1 MFSRRN
7 WHNVTIIQKGQVMDL
22 RRLAGVLLA
31 LVLCFGILPSGA
43 RAASFSDV
51 PKNHWAYDAI
61 MAAESRGL
69 IQGSG
74 GKFRPSDSV
83 SSQAFLSM
91 VCRAWGLDDRKLET
105 GDRWAEPA
113 MAFGQYAGWFEEE
126 ELTRTNR
133 TKPITREFAA
143 KLLVNALF
151 PEELEH
157 QGSAIRFKDL
167 KEIGW
172 ARRPYVQAAARL
184 GLITGYEDGTF
195 RPQVPLTRAAA
206 ASLLDR
212 ALRMKESGETGES
225 VQVPILMYHDISYLG
240 SGYSKTPEVFCRQ
253 MQELKDAGFHTVTY
267 GQLVDFVENGTPL
280 PEKPIV
286 ISVDDGYRTNYE
298 YLYPILR
305 ELDMKAEIAL
315 IGGAIQYSS
324 WGLKWDEVREMADSG
339 LVSFQAHTDQMHS
352 DQTAEGGRLGVLKAP
367 KESWMEYVEL
377 LGADTSVVLRK
388 IQQHTGSCPVA
399 FVYPRGKWNPMA
411 DAVVQLAGC
420 KASVTTKDGVAKI
433 TRGDPGSL
441 RLMDRIGMDFRN
453 GSVLPVLKQFGYL
466 G

>member
-1 MFSRRN
+1 
-7 WHNVTIIQKGQVMDL
+7 MDL
-22 RRLAGVLLA
+22 RRLVGVLFA
-31 LVLCFGILPSGA
+31 LILCFKILPAGA
-43 RAASFSDV
+43 DAASFSDV
-51 PKNHWAYDAI
+51 PRSHWAYDAI
-61 MAAESRGL
+61 IAAEARGL

-74 GKFRPSDSV
+74 GKFRPGDSV

-91 VCRAWGLDDRKLET
+91 VCRTWGLDDRTLET

-133 TKPITREFAA
+133 AKPITREFAA

-151 PEELEH
+151 PEELKH
-157 QGSAIRFKDL
+157 QGSAVRFNDQS
-167 KEIGW
+167 EIGW

-195 RPQVPLTRAAA
+195 RPQAPLTRAAA
-206 ASLLDR
+206 ASLLTR
-212 ALRMKESGETGES
+212 ALQMKEAGETEES
-225 VQVPILMYHDISYLG
+225 VQVPILMYHDVSYLG
-240 SGYSKTPEVFCRQ
+240 SGYSKTPEVFLRQ

-267 GQLVDFVENGTPL
+267 AQLVNFVENGTPL
-280 PEKPIV
+280 PDRPIV

-298 YLYPILR
+298 YLYPILQ

-339 LVSFQAHTDQMHS
+339 LVSFQAHTDQLHS
-352 DQTAEGGRLGVLKAP
+352 DQTAEGGRLGVLKKP
-367 KESWMEYVEL
+367 NESWTDYVEL
-377 LGADTSVVLRK
+377 LGADTAAVLHK
-388 IQQHTGSCPVA
+388 IQRHTGTRPVA
-399 FVYPRGKWNPMA
+399 FVYPRGKWNTMA
-411 DAVVQLAGC
+411 EAVIKQAGC
-420 KASVTTKDGVAKI
+420 KVSVTTKDGVAEI
-433 TRGDPGSL
+433 IQGDPACL
-441 RLMDRIGMDFRN
+441 YLMDRIGMDHRN
-453 GSVLPVLKQFGYL
+453 GSLLTVLKQFGYR

>member
-1 MFSRRN
+1 M
-7 WHNVTIIQKGQVMDL
+7 HL

-31 LVLCFGILPSGA
+31 LILCLGILPAGA
-43 RAASFSDV
+43 DAAAFSDV

-61 MAAESRGL
+61 MAAEAQGL

-74 GKFRPSDSV
+74 GKFRPGDSV
-83 SSQAFLSM
+83 STQAFLSM

-113 MAFGQYAGWFEEE
+113 MAFGRYAGWFEEE
-126 ELTRTNR
+126 ELTRTSR
-133 TKPITREFAA
+133 AKPITREFAA

-151 PEELEH
+151 PEELEE
-157 QGSAIRFKDL
+157 QGSAIRFQDQN
-167 KEIGW
+167 EIGW

-195 RPQVPLTRAAA
+195 RPQAPLTRAAA
-206 ASLLDR
+206 ASLLNR
-212 ALRMKESGETGES
+212 ALQIKESNEPGES

-240 SGYSKTPEVFCRQ
+240 SGYSKTPEVFRRQ

-267 GQLVDFVENGTPL
+267 AQLVDFVENGTPL
-280 PEKPIV
+280 PQKPVV

-298 YLYPILR
+298 YLYPILQ

-315 IGGAIQYSS
+315 IGGAIQYAD
-324 WGLKWDEVREMADSG
+324 WGMKWDQVREMADSG
-339 LVSFQAHTDQMHS
+339 LVSFQAHTNQMHG
-352 DQTAEGGRLGVLKAP
+352 DHTAEGGRLGVLKVP
-367 KESWMEYVEL
+367 EESWTDYMEL
-377 LGADTSVVLRK
+377 LAADTSAILNH
-388 IQQHTGSCPVA
+388 IQRNVGTRPVT

-411 DAVVQLAGC
+411 DAVVKSLGC
-420 KASVTTKDGVAKI
+420 KVSVTTKDGVARI
-433 TRGDPGSL
+433 TRGDSDSL

-453 GSVLPVLKQFGYL
+453 GSVVSVLMQFGYQ
-466 G
+466 GGA

>member
-1 MFSRRN
+1 M
-7 WHNVTIIQKGQVMDL
+7 VTIMQKGPVMDL

-31 LVLCFGILPSGA
+31 LVLCLGMLPAGA
-43 RAASFSDV
+43 EAAAFSDV
-51 PKNHWAYDAI
+51 SRSHWAYDAI
-61 MAAESRGL
+61 MAAEARGL

-74 GKFRPSDSV
+74 GKFRPGDNV
-83 SSQAFLSM
+83 SNQAFLSM

-126 ELTRTNR
+126 ELTRTSR
-133 TKPITREFAA
+133 TKLITREFAA

-157 QGSAIRFKDL
+157 QGAAVRFKDQN
-167 KEIGW
+167 EIGW

-184 GLITGYEDGTF
+184 GLITGYEDGAF
-195 RPQVPLTRAAA
+195 RPQAPLTRAAA

-212 ALRMKESGETGES
+212 ALQMKEAGETGEN

-240 SGYSKTPEVFCRQ
+240 IGYSKTPEIFLRQ

-267 GQLVDFVENGTPL
+267 AQLVDFVEHGTPL
-280 PEKPIV
+280 PDKPIV

-298 YLYPILR
+298 YLYPILQ

-339 LVSFQAHTDQMHS
+339 LVSFQAHTDQLHS
-352 DQTAEGGRLGVLKAP
+352 DQTAEGGRLGVLKAHG
-367 KESWMEYVEL
+367 ESWTDYVEL
-377 LGADTSVVLRK
+377 LGTDTAAVMRK
-388 IQQHTGSCPVA
+388 IQRHTGSCPVA
-399 FVYPRGKWNPMA
+399 FVYPRGKWNTMA
-411 DAVVQLAGC
+411 EAVIKQAGC
-420 KASVTTKDGVAKI
+420 KVSVTTKDGVAEI
-433 TRGDPGSL
+433 IQGDPDCL
-441 RLMDRIGMDFRN
+441 YLMDRIGMDFRN
-453 GSVLPVLKQFGYL
+453 RSVVSVLKQFGYQ

>member
-1 MFSRRN
+1 
-7 WHNVTIIQKGQVMDL
+7 MDL
-22 RRLAGVLLA
+22 RRLLGALLA
-31 LVLCFGILPSGA
+31 LVLCFGMLPVGA
-43 RAASFSDV
+43 DAASFSDV
-51 PKNHWAYDAI
+51 PKGHWAYDAI
-61 MAAESRGL
+61 MAAETRGL

-74 GKFRPSDSV
+74 GKFRPGDSV

-91 VCRAWGLDDRKLET
+91 VCRAWGMDDRKLET

-126 ELTRTNR
+126 ELTRTSR

-151 PEELEH
+151 PEELE
-157 QGSAIRFKDL
+157 QRGAAIRFQDQN
-167 KEIGW
+167 EIGW

-195 RPQVPLTRAAA
+195 RPQSPLTRAAA
-206 ASLLDR
+206 ASLLNR
-212 ALRMKESGETGES
+212 ALQIKESNEPGES

-240 SGYSKTPEVFCRQ
+240 SGYSKTPEVFRRQ

-267 GQLVDFVENGTPL
+267 TQLIDFVENGTPL

-286 ISVDDGYRTNYE
+286 ISVDDGYRSNYE
-298 YLYPILR
+298 YLYPILQ

-339 LVSFQAHTDQMHS
+339 LVSFQAHTDQMHN
-352 DQTAEGGRLGVLKAP
+352 DQTSEGGRLGVLKAP
-367 KESWMEYVEL
+367 KESWTEYVEL
-377 LGADTSVVLRK
+377 LGTDTNTILNKIERK
-388 IQQHTGSCPVA
+388 TGTRPVA
-399 FVYPRGKWNPMA
+399 FVYPRGKWNTMA
-411 DAVVQLAGC
+411 EAVIRSAGC
-420 KASVTTKDGVAKI
+420 KVSVTTKDGVAKI
-433 TRGDPGSL
+433 TQGVPDSL
-441 RLMDRIGMDFRN
+441 HLMDRIGMDFRN
-453 GSVLPVLKQFGYL
+453 GSVVSVLMQFGYQ
-466 G
+466 GGA